1 MPCVSLLPLHVLSL
15 SLTHTPSFY
24 LSPPLPFSP
33 SLFPTPHILHPSPAF
48 PLNRLATIDRTMCQ
62 LSQTA
67 GRHSLSLSSSLSLP
81 AVHTTCLSFSL
92 FPSSL
97 PLSSCLP
104 GLPSHPIPL
113 HPWGSSGKRE
123 REQRHRLCQSHVSY
137 AQKRERKKE

>member
-67 GRHSLSLSSSLSLP
+67 GRHSLSLSSSLSPCCAYHLS
-81 AVHTTCLSFSL
+81 VFLSFS
-92 FPSSL
+92 